1 MDVDAVC
8 IQKLT
13 PAEREQCFKQGLC
26 LCCRKPGHNASSCTT
41 FTSNST
47 SFKYTRKVA
56 KVVEDLPTLEKIES
70 DDDKKI
76 VGKASFTLDF

>member
-1 MDVDAVC
+1 MDVDTVR

-41 FTSNST
+41 FALNSP
-47 SFKYTRKVA
+47 SFKLTRKVA
-56 KVVEDLPTLEKIES
+56 QAVEDLPTLEEIES
-70 DDDKKI
+70 DDDEKI